1 MSEHGFKYFA
11 FISYSGKNEKWAK
24 WLHSKLEHYHIPTAL
39 CKDNPNIPK
48 KIRPVFWYKKD
59 LSGTRLKEAL
69 EKELEVSHYLIV
81 ICSPDSA
88 KSEWVNDEV
97 KSFITRG
104 RGGDIIPFIVEGT
117 PHSTN
122 VDEECFPESLR
133 ELSREDELRGISVLA
148 EGKQHALVDVIATM
162 FGVSF
167 DTLWQRH
174 KRRERNIRNIW
185 IGLCGLILF
194 CALAI
199 WDYTRTKVEY
209 YVDYVDCW
217 GLPEGITPLTGEQVR
232 HRHSSC
238 RFEYR
243 RVPIG
248 ERGFYKW
255 RIHKVSRVNSKGV
268 VSNITSDYDENVYPI
283 QEFVFK
289 DSYLTEIV
297 NKDSYNRIVMR
308 YSISDDY
315 DKNTASL
322 YDLSGKDVRQKSSYL
337 NASTTAMNVESN
349 GNKSK
354 IKRFHYTRNK
364 QGYITKVTFHAND
377 DDDLDGSAIGDNN
390 NIYGKVFDLD
400 SLGRTIKVTYID
412 HDGNPMTDK
421 YGVGYI
427 KYKISSFGGTDIK
440 EYIGSDGKLTYN
452 EHKYARRFIR
462 QDAYG
467 NSAEQWYEGDDGKPC
482 YDHQN
487 NYRQVAKYDRNG
499 FWVEL
504 RNYDFK
510 GNLSYCT
517 DNYAIQRVRYDSKGR
532 YIETS
537 HYDINDKP
545 CYTKS
550 GYSIARAKYNTGD
563 CITEVTVYDI
573 NDNPCMEQVYGVH
586 KICYKYNE
594 FNYVVEESFWDK
606 QNTPMASPVY
616 HFAKQVLHY
625 DNCHQIVRMKNYD
638 EKGKPCFDSDF
649 VSEVHWTYDS
659 RGNITKIECRDIGGK
674 PCISKKGYATITYKY
689 DQYGNKTEEC
699 FYGTDGKPVY
709 INMCASIQYAY
720 YLNGLPKE
728 DRYYDEKGELCLN
741 DKWYAIRQYE
751 YDNNGNQTR
760 VCFFDADTVPCYY
773 KDGLYS
779 SQKFEYDNNGN
790 IIKETFFDSKGNIS
804 LVSQGMYAIG
814 EFKYDNC
821 HRVVEYAYFD
831 KNGKPC
837 YYDKDYH
844 ILRVRY
850 NSKGNVMEHS
860 IFDVNGVSTMS
871 RENSCIIQYEY
882 DTKGNLIRTDYMNPK
897 KENVNQKN
905 RGYSTEIVSYDETNN
920 IVSRQYLDMY
930 GKPCMI
936 YDNSNLFCDFL
947 ITYSSV
953 TYRYNQEGKCVEIHF
968 LDTLGEVNKTMPFA
982 MKCIAY
988 DDMGRIIEETHRRYD
1003 GKLAYGGNHHMS
1015 IIRYKYSKRNNYIDE
1030 ILFFDTDSTL
1040 YAHLYQ
1046 TVEKGVVTRKE
1057 IRDAKGNLRSMNI
1070 YGFTDLKYSIMA
1082 DSINEYG
1089 QNIKRCYYG
1098 ENGKLG
1104 DIEDGIAVLRNAYDR
1119 YGRVVTQEVFDEN
1132 GNPVSG
1138 KIIKFHRQM
1147 NRYNEK
1153 GLIAEISCFDENNNY
1168 VNTPF
1173 LQGHCREVYNY
1184 DERGVIDYRTSKK
1197 YFAIDGK
1204 AVDEKEVNNRTS
1216 RMEDRKAEG
1225 SLILANVEQSGLFLD
1240 HGYEG
1245 LYCILEWNEWT
1256 MYDSITE
1263 FMEVF
1268 NASAPNEKRLLIV
1281 PITDKGFGRIIDVTF
1296 PLGKLGIRLM
1306 DSDDNAW
1313 FNDLI
1318 DVYEN
1323 YKKTKKY

>member
-1 MSEHGFKYFA
+1 MSERKFKYFA
-11 FISYSGKNEKWAK
+11 FISYSSKNERWAK
-24 WLHSKLEHYHIPTAL
+24 WLHSKLEHYHIPTSL
-39 CKDNPNIPK
+39 CKDNPNIPE
-48 KIRPVFWYKKD
+48 KIRPVFWYRKD

-69 EKELEVSHYLIV
+69 EKELEVSQYLLV

-97 KSFITRG
+97 KSFIARG
-104 RGGDIIPFIVEGT
+104 RGGYIIPFIVEGA
-117 PHSTN
+117 PHSVN
-122 VDEECFPESLR
+122 ADEECFPESLR
-133 ELSREDELRGISVLA
+133 GLSREDEIRGISVLA
-148 EGKQHALVDVIATM
+148 EGKHHALVDVIATM

-174 KRRERNIRNIW
+174 KRRERNIRNIR
-185 IGLCGLILF
+185 IALCGLILF
-194 CALAI
+194 CVLGI

-209 YVDYVDCW
+209 YADYIDCW
-217 GLPEGITPLTGEQVR
+217 GLPEGITPLTREQVG
-232 HRHSSC
+232 HRYSSY
-238 RFEYR
+238 RFEFR

-255 RIHKVSRVNSKGV
+255 RIHKVSKVNSKGV
-268 VSNITSDYDENVYPI
+268 VFYIASDYSENIYPV
-283 QEFVFK
+283 QEYVFK

-308 YSISDDY
+308 YSISADY
-315 DKNTASL
+315 EKNRACL
-322 YDLSGKDVRQKSSYL
+322 YDLSGKDVRQESAYL

-349 GNKSK
+349 GSKSK

-377 DDDLDGSAIGDNN
+377 DDNLEGSATGDNN

-427 KYKISSFGGTDIK
+427 KYKISLFGGTNII

-452 EHKYARRFIR
+452 EHKYARKFIK

-467 NSAEQWYEGDDGKPC
+467 NPIEQWYEGDGGEPC

-487 NYRQVAKYDRNG
+487 NYRQVAKYDGNG
-499 FWVEL
+499 FFVEL
-504 RNYDFK
+504 RKYDFN

-532 YIETS
+532 YIEAS

-550 GYSIARAKYNTGD
+550 GYSTVRAKYNTDD

-573 NDNPCMEQVYGVH
+573 DDNPCVEQVYGVH

-594 FNYVVEESFWDK
+594 FNYAVEESFYNK
-606 QNTPMASPVY
+606 QNTPIVSPVY
-616 HFAKQVLHY
+616 HFSKQVLHY
-625 DNCHQIVRMKNYD
+625 DDFHQIIRVKNYD

-649 VSEVHWTYDS
+649 VSEIHRTYDS
-659 RGNITKIECRDIGGK
+659 RGNITKVECLDIEGK
-674 PCISKKGYATITYKY
+674 LCICKDGYATITYEY
-689 DQYGNKTEEC
+689 DRYGNMTREC
-699 FYGTDGKPVY
+699 YYGTDGKSVY
-709 INMCASIQYAY
+709 INMCASIRYAY
-720 YLNGLPKE
+720 YLNGLRKE
-728 DRYYDEKGELCLN
+728 DRFYDEKGELCLN
-741 DKWYAIRQYE
+741 DNWYAISQYE
-751 YDNNGNQTR
+751 YDNNGNQTC
-760 VCFFDADTVPCYY
+760 VSFFDTDTLPCYY

-779 SQKFEYDNNGN
+779 SMEFEYDNNGN
-790 IIKETFFDSKGNIS
+790 VIKETFFDHKGNIS
-804 LVSQGMYAIG
+804 LAGKMYAIG

-821 HRVVEYAYFD
+821 RRVVECAYFD
-831 KNGKPC
+831 ENGKPC

-850 NSKGNVMEHS
+850 DSKGNVTECS
-860 IFDVNGVSTMS
+860 IFDVNGVPALS
-871 RENSCIIQYEY
+871 RENPGIVRYEY
-882 DTKGNLIRTDYMNPK
+882 DAKGNLIRTDYMNAK
-897 KENVNQKN
+897 EENVNQID
-905 RGYSTEIVSYDETNN
+905 RGYSTETVSYDEANN
-920 IVSRQYLDMY
+920 IISRQYFDMY

-936 YDNSNLFCDFL
+936 DDYSNRYTDFP
-947 ITYSSV
+947 ITYSSL
-953 TYRYNQEGKCVEIHF
+953 TYRYNQEGKCVETHF
-968 LDTLGEVNKTMPFA
+968 LDTSGGLNKIQPFA
-982 MKCIAY
+982 MKYIVY
-988 DDMGRIIEETHRRYD
+988 DYMGRIIEETYRGHD

-1015 IIRYKYSKRNNYIDE
+1015 IIRYKYNRKNNYVDE

-1040 YAHLYQ
+1040 YAHIYQ
-1046 TVEKGVVTRKE
+1046 TVEKGVITRKE
-1057 IRDAKGNLRSMNI
+1057 IRDAKGNLQPMNI
-1070 YGFTDLKYSIMA
+1070 RGFTDLKYSIMT

-1104 DIEDGIAVLRNAYDR
+1104 DIEEGIAVLRNSYDR
-1119 YGRVVTQEVFDEN
+1119 YGRVVTQEVFNEN

-1138 KIIKFHRQM
+1138 KTLKFHRQT

-1168 VNTPF
+1168 VNTPS
-1173 LQGHCREVYNY
+1173 LQGHCKRVYNY
-1184 DERGVIDYRTSKK
+1184 DERGVIDYRTSRR

-1204 AVDEKEVNNRTS
+1204 AVDEKEVDNRS
-1216 RMEDRKAEG
+1216 GWVEDRKEG
-1225 SLILANVEQSGLFLD
+1225 SLLLANVELPGLFLD

-1256 MYDSITE
+1256 MYDSVAE
-1263 FMEVF
+1263 FKEVF
-1268 NASAPNEKRLLIV
+1268 SDPLQSEKHLLMV
-1281 PITDKGFGRIIDVTF
+1281 PVTDKGFGKIIDVTF
-1296 PLGKLGIRLM
+1296 PSGILGIKIMDYGDNVWFYDLM
-1306 DSDDNAW
+1306 E
-1313 FNDLI
+1313 
-1318 DVYEN
+1318 VYKN
-1323 YKKTKKY
+1323 YKQTKK